1 MLKMALK
8 HSLWLNQKK
17 NTLIGRMPIWGNIIC
32 LSRLISFSHN
42 LQLMLQSGVALTPAL
57 NSFLPKQQT
66 WQTQRTLKGDILLQ
80 QEVRSILQWV
90 SQGYPFS
97 ESVSSHLFQW
107 KRSKCYRLERKVENL
122 H

>member
-17 NTLIGRMPIWGNIIC
+17 NVLISRMPIWGNIIC

-80 QEVRSILQWV
+80 QEVQSILQWKTCV
-90 SQGYPFS
+90 DVALY
-97 ESVSSHLFQW
+97 
-107 KRSKCYRLERKVENL
+107 C
-122 H
+122 

>member
-1 MLKMALK
+1 
-8 HSLWLNQKK
+8 
-17 NTLIGRMPIWGNIIC
+17 
-32 LSRLISFSHN
+32 
-42 LQLMLQSGVALTPAL
+42 MLQSGVALTPAL

-97 ESVSSHLFQW
+97 ESVSSHLSQW
-107 KRSKCYRLERKVENL
+107 KHNKCYRLEKKVESL
-122 H
+122 R

>member
-1 MLKMALK
+1 MPAF
-8 HSLWLNQKK
+8 SLFYAEDGIKTFSLAESKK
-17 NTLIGRMPIWGNIIC
+17 NALINRMPIWGNIIC

-90 SQGYPFS
+90 SQGYPF
-97 ESVSSHLFQW
+97 F
-107 KRSKCYRLERKVENL
+107 RKYQ
-122 H
+122 